1 MTLTATTPFQIP
13 AEPPHAMLCNR
24 EWLLDCH
31 CAAPVLEL
39 LKGQGWDVISDLYA
53 NVHCSSPDR
62 RVYVGFLPET
72 KEAARGELW
81 HIQVK
86 DADGEV
92 AWDQTFGS
100 SVPAQAV
107 AGFLAALIA
116 FPNRSCACV

>member
-1 MTLTATTPFQIP
+1 MTLAATTPFRAL
-13 AEPPHAMLCNR
+13 AEPPHTTLGNR

-31 CAAPVLEL
+31 CTGPVVNL

-53 NVHCSSPDR
+53 NVHCSSPDE

-72 KEAARGELW
+72 EDAAHGELW

-86 DADGEV
+86 DTDGEV
-92 AWDQTFGS
+92 AWNQTFGP

-107 AGFLAALIA
+107 AGLVAALIA
-116 FPNRSCACV
+116 FPSRYCACV